1 MVNLSIC
8 RAFPKEAMMDW
19 TSIYKSRIVSAEE
32 AVQCIK
38 SNTRIFLTGNV
49 SVPQKCLAALVEH
62 APNLENVEICQ
73 ALTIGSADYVK
84 PEMEGHLRVNT
95 LFISHNVRKAVQ
107 EGRADFTPVLL
118 SEFPLLFKRGHL
130 PLDVAIIHVSP
141 PDEHGFCSLG
151 VEVGLTKSPAET
163 AKLVIAEVN
172 QQMPRT
178 LGDSFM
184 HVSRLNYIVPVNYPI
199 PEMPMSEE
207 GNSEVVE
214 KIAGYIAELI
224 PDGATM
230 QLGIGA
236 IPDAVLKFLHN
247 KKDLGVHSELFS
259 DGVIELV
266 NAGVLTNARK
276 TLHPGKIIAGF
287 MLGTRTL
294 YKWADDNPLIEF
306 HRTEYV
312 NDPFVIAQNERM
324 VAINSAIEVDLTG
337 QVCADSIGPKLYSGV
352 GGQFDFIYGASRSKG
367 GVPIIALPSMT
378 TLRDGTPITRIA
390 AMLKQGAGV
399 VTSRNHVRYV
409 VTEYGV
415 ADLYGKTIRQRA
427 GQLINIAHPDFR
439 ADLEKQAKE
448 LHYL

>member
-1 MVNLSIC
+1 
-8 RAFPKEAMMDW
+8 MDW
-19 TSIYKSRIVSAEE
+19 TSIYKSRVTTAQE
-32 AVQCIK
+32 AVRVVQ
-38 SNTRIFLTGNV
+38 SGMRIFLTGNV
-49 SVPQKCLAALVEH
+49 SVPQQALAALVEA
-62 APNLENVEICQ
+62 APNLKDVEICQ
-73 ALTIGSADYVK
+73 ALTIGPADYVT
-84 PEMEGHLRVNT
+84 PGMEEHLRVNT

-118 SEFPLLFKRGHL
+118 SEFPLLFKRGVL

-151 VEVGLTKSPAET
+151 VEVGLTKSPAES
-163 AKLVIAEVN
+163 ARIIIAEVN

-178 LGDSFM
+178 LGDSFI
-184 HVSRLNYIVPVNYPI
+184 HVSRLNYIIPVNYPI
-199 PEMPMSEE
+199 PEMAMAEE
-207 GNSEVVE
+207 GNSAVVE
-214 KIAGYIAELI
+214 KIAGFIAELI

-236 IPDAVLKFLHN
+236 IPDAVLKYLRN

-259 DGVIELV
+259 DGVIDLV
-266 NAGVLTNARK
+266 NEGVLTNARK

-287 MLGTRTL
+287 MLGTRNL
-294 YKWADDNPLIEF
+294 YQWADDNPLIEF

-352 GGQFDFIYGASRSKG
+352 GGQLDFIYGASRSKG
-367 GVPIIALPSMT
+367 GVPIIALPSTT
-378 TLRDGTPITRIA
+378 TLRDGTPVTRIA
-390 AMLKQGAGV
+390 CMLKLGAGV

-409 VTEYGV
+409 VTEYGI

-427 GQLINIAHPDFR
+427 QQLINIAHPDFR

>member
-1 MVNLSIC
+1 
-8 RAFPKEAMMDW
+8 MDW
-19 TSIYKSRIVSAEE
+19 TSVYKSRIVTADE
-32 AVQCIK
+32 AVRCVK
-38 SNTRIFLTGNV
+38 SGDRIFLTGNV
-49 SVPQKCLAALVEH
+49 SVPQKTLWALVGY
-62 APNLENVEICQ
+62 APNLRDVEICQ
-73 ALTIGSADYVK
+73 ALTIGPADYVN
-84 PEMEGHLRVNT
+84 PDMDGHLRVNT

-118 SEFPLLFKRGHL
+118 SEFPLLFKHGVL
-130 PLDVAIIHVSP
+130 PVDVAMIHVSP

-151 VEVGLTKSPAET
+151 VEVGLTKTPAES
-163 AKLVIAEVN
+163 AKIIIAEVN

-178 LGDSFM
+178 LGDSFI
-184 HVSRLNYIVPVNYPI
+184 HVSRLNYLVPVDYPI
-199 PEMPMSEE
+199 PEMPMAED
-207 GNSEVVE
+207 GNSDVVE
-214 KIAGYIAELI
+214 KIAGFIADLI

-236 IPDAVLKFLHN
+236 IPDAVLKYLHH

-259 DGVIELV
+259 DGVIDLV
-266 NAGVLTNARK
+266 NEGVLTNARK

-287 MLGTRTL
+287 MLGTQNL

-352 GGQFDFIYGASRSKG
+352 GGQLDFIYGASRSKG
-367 GVPIIALPSMT
+367 GVPIIALPSTT
-378 TLRDGTPITRIA
+378 TLRDGTLVTRIA
-390 AMLKQGAGV
+390 AMLKPGAGV

-427 GQLINIAHPDFR
+427 QQLIKIAHPHFR
-439 ADLEKQAKE
+439 VELSKQARE